1 MPSDVLIACDD
12 GVVSGSSVLRVLVVD
27 DHVAVRS
34 GLAGILNGEPGM
46 TVIGQAANGES
57 AVSMA
62 ARRRPDVIVMDVQL
76 NDGMDGLEATR
87 RVLEADSGVGV
98 VMFTAYGEHH
108 LLNDGLEAGAR
119 GFMIKDATPDEVV
132 RGVRIVAEGG
142 MYLDPSL
149 STELLRRR
157 NLGEVGV
164 LTPRERQVLE
174 LLAQGKSNREIA
186 AQLFVSVET
195 VRTHVRNAM
204 RKLEADT
211 RTQAVALAIR
221 QRIIA

>member
-1 MPSDVLIACDD
+1 M
-12 GVVSGSSVLRVLVVD
+12 LRVLVVD

-34 GLAGILNGEPGM
+34 GLAGILNAEPGM
-46 TVIGQAANGES
+46 TVVGQVATGDA
-57 AVSMA
+57 AVSLA
-62 ARRRPDVIVMDVQL
+62 ARRRPDVIVMDLQL
-76 NDGMDGLEATR
+76 DGGMDGFEATR
-87 RVLEADSGVGV
+87 KVLEADSTVGV
-98 VMFTAYGEHH
+98 IMFTAYAEHH
-108 LLNDGLEAGAR
+108 LLNDGLDAGAR
-119 GFMIKDATPDEVV
+119 GFMIKDATPDEMV
-132 RGVRIVAEGG
+132 RGVRIVADGG

-157 NLGEVGV
+157 NLGQVSV
-164 LTPRERQVLE
+164 LTAREREVLG
-174 LLAQGKSNREIA
+174 LLADGSSNREIA

-221 QRIIA
+221 QRIIT

>member
-1 MPSDVLIACDD
+1 VPLDLLVPCDD
-12 GVVSGSSVLRVLVVD
+12 GTVTEPAVLRVLVVD

-34 GLAGILNGEPGM
+34 GVAGILNAEPGI

-62 ARRRPDVIVMDVQL
+62 ARRRPTVIVMDVKL
-76 NDGMDGLEATR
+76 DGGIDGLEATR
-87 RVLEADSGVGV
+87 RVLEADPDVAV
-98 VMFTAYGEHH
+98 IMFTAFGEHQ
-108 LLNDGLEAGAR
+108 LLNDGLQAGAR

-132 RGVRIVAEGG
+132 RGIRIVAEGG

-149 STELLRRR
+149 SSELLRRR

-164 LTPRERQVLE
+164 LTPREREVLG
-174 LLAQGKSNREIA
+174 LLAAGRSNRDIA